1 MKPIVQIFLLAFS
14 ILFTGLLLD
23 SGKLHADTP
32 SATGLVVQDNAG
44 VLPPDTAPA
53 LRALL
58 SERPTPPIWI
68 STANKTQISTN
79 PRGFTFYALDVFRNL
94 GLPAIPDSILLVYD
108 ADTPQFRVVFG
119 NAYTPTQQHR
129 IRKAMKWAALP
140 LLRKYDAKN
149 AHIFALKALM
159 NELPET
165 SEKQA
170 DKSKIN
176 PPPADRPTETPPP
189 PYYTWDYTWGA
200 GALILLVLGGGFI
213 FWNYR
218 KSSASRR
225 ARAAR
230 ISAYKQRWWK
240 KS

>member
-1 MKPIVQIFLLAFS
+1 MKPIFQIFLLVFS
-14 ILFTGLLLD
+14 ILFTGLSPD
-23 SGKLHADTP
+23 SGKSQADTL
-32 SATGLVVQDNAG
+32 AAAGLVVLDNAG
-44 VLPPDTAPA
+44 VLPPDTVPA
-53 LRALL
+53 LRAIL
-58 SERPTPPIWI
+58 SDHPAPPIWI
-68 STANKTQISTN
+68 ATANKAQISAN

-140 LLRKYDAKN
+140 LLRKYDAKS
-149 AHIFALKALM
+149 AHIYALKALL
-159 NELPET
+159 NELPE
-165 SEKQA
+165 KRA
-170 DKSKIN
+170 DKSATKLA
-176 PPPADRPTETPPP
+176 PADRSLETFTPS
-189 PYYTWDYTWGA
+189 YYTWGG
-200 GALILLVLGGGFI
+200 GALIMLILGGGFI

-218 KSSASRR
+218 KSTASRR

>member
-1 MKPIVQIFLLAFS
+1 MKPIFQIFLLAFS
-14 ILFTGLLLD
+14 ILFTGLSPD
-23 SGKLHADTP
+23 SGKLHADTL
-32 SATGLVVQDNAG
+32 ATTGLFVQDDAG
-44 VLPPDTAPA
+44 VLPPDTIPA
-53 LRALL
+53 LRAIL
-58 SERPTPPIWI
+58 SDHPAPPIWI
-68 STANKTQISTN
+68 ATANKAQISAN

-165 SEKQA
+165 SGKRA
-170 DKSKIN
+170 DKSATKFA
-176 PPPADRPTETPPP
+176 PADRPTETPPP
-189 PYYTWDYTWGA
+189 PYYTWGA
-200 GALILLVLGGGFI
+200 GALIILILGGGFI

-230 ISAYKQRWWK
+230 ISAYKRRWWK